1 MLNYLSVGYVLKP
14 QGIKGEIKV
23 ESLTDNLER
32 FDKLSVLYIKCQEGY
47 DPIEIVARR
56 YSGKFVYLSIKGYD
70 DMNAAEKL
78 RGQYLWIPRE
88 EAKKLP
94 EGSFFIADLIRCNV
108 YTQEEEHLGSIKEVI
123 HTGSNDVYV
132 IKGVKGEILI
142 PALKKVVLNVDI
154 EAKRMTVDSLKLE
167 GLLPD
172 ED

>member
-1 MLNYLSVGYVLKP
+1 
-14 QGIKGEIKV
+14 
-23 ESLTDNLER
+23 
-32 FDKLSVLYIKCQEGY
+32 
-47 DPIEIVARR
+47 
-56 YSGKFVYLSIKGYD
+56 
-70 DMNAAEKL
+70 MNAAEKL